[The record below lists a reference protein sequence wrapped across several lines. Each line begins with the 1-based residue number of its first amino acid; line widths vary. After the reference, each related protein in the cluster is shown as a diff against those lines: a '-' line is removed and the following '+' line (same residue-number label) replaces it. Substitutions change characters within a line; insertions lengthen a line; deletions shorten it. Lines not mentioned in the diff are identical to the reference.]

1 MSVYQK
7 ACMLAG
13 QFLTVLNTDTAV
25 ERGTV
30 EVREDGIY
38 IHPADGNTEPCA

>member
-13 QFLTVLNTDTAV
+13 QFLTVLNYDPYI

-30 EVREDGIY
+30 VVRGDGVY
-38 IHPADGNTEPCA
+38 INPSDGSKVMC